1 MRPTSGDSTPSIR
14 GVFPPLYVICDSDVC
29 AAYGWAL
36 TDFARACLDGGATLL
51 QVRAKTM
58 AGPPLLEA
66 ASAIVSLARAAGAT
80 VIVND
85 RADVALAASAQGV
98 HVGQDD
104 LPPRAIRSILGDA
117 AIVGRSTH
125 TDHQLRA
132 ALAEPIDY
140 VATGPVFGTATKDTG
155 YDPRG
160 LESVAAAARLTRS
173 SGMPLVAI
181 GGITLARAAS
191 VIEAGAQSVAVIS
204 DLLSSARPDARVRE
218 FLRAL
223 S

>member
-1 MRPTSGDSTPSIR
+1 MQPPSAHSARSTR
-14 GVFPPLYVICDSDVC
+14 GGLPPLYVICDSDVC
-29 AAYGWAL
+29 AGYGWTL
-36 TDFARACLDGGATLL
+36 TDFARACFDGGATLL

-58 AGPPLLEA
+58 AGQQLLEA
-66 ASAIVSLARAAGAT
+66 TSAIMTLAQTAGAT

-85 RADVALAASAQGV
+85 RADIALAASAQGV

-117 AIVGRSTH
+117 AVVGRSTH
-125 TDHQLRA
+125 TDDQLRA
-132 ALAEPIDY
+132 ALGEPIDY

-204 DLLSSARPDARVRE
+204 DLLSSGRPDARVRE

-223 S
+223 A